1 MGALFH
7 CFSSSLIFCSILLC
21 FLLCC
26 SVAQSCLSLCNPMNC
41 GISGFL
47 VLHCLPEFA
56 QTRVHWVDDAIQP
69 SQPLLP
75 PSPPAVNLSQHQG
88 LFQWVGS
95 SHQIGQSIGASA
107 SASVLPMNIQGWF
120 PLGWTGWISLMSKG
134 LWRVFSQL
142 LGFLVSNASSRYY
155 LTLGLCT
162 PDCSVVFFW
171 AVMCVDAT
179 TAQAWHASGLQ

>member
-1 MGALFH
+1 M
-7 CFSSSLIFCSILLC
+7 
-21 FLLCC
+21 
-26 SVAQSCLSLCNPMNC
+26 
-41 GISGFL
+41 
-47 VLHCLPEFA
+47 
-56 QTRVHWVDDAIQP
+56 T
-69 SQPLLP
+69 

-95 SHQIGQSIGASA
+95 SHRIGQSIGASA

-134 LWRVFSQL
+134 LWRVFSRL

-155 LTLGLCT
+155 LTLGSCT
-162 PDCSVVFFW
+162 PDCSMISLW

-179 TAQAWHASGLQ
+179 TAQSLACIRAPANRIRSWGRIYWLRKAMGTGALSVCKRKWCTQDTLGVRGMAENIHRHGVIQPGLL